1 MERTRMKRQFSTRW
15 GLLVGAAACAG
26 VAAMPGCELIV
37 DFDRTKIPLSDGGAP
52 EDGTL
57 PDGSTGADGG
67 DATTDGTIPPSEAGP
82 EASPDV
88 TGLDAR
94 ADVGLDGTLP
104 DAGETGTPDTGVD
117 TGLDSPID
125 VEVPDVL
132 PEAAPDDGGVDAGD
146 GT

>member
-37 DFDRTKIPLSDGGAP
+37 DFDRTKIPLTDGGP
-52 EDGTL
+52 LEDGTVS
-57 PDGSTGADGG
+57 DGSTEDGG
-67 DATTDGTIPPSEAGP
+67 DAATDVTAPKPDTGADTGPDGTGMDAGP
-82 EASPDV
+82 
-88 TGLDAR
+88 
-94 ADVGLDGTLP
+94 DVGLDGTVP
-104 DAGETGTPDTGVD
+104 DAGETGAPDTGLD

-132 PEAAPDDGGVDAGD
+132 PEAAPDDGGAD
-146 GT
+146 GSD